1 MAILLTRYSGLRA
14 ARALLAFACAVGC
27 LAPPS
32 LAVAQTSGTW
42 TNTAG
47 GTWNNT
53 ANWSGGAIA
62 SGSGAVADFSTLDI
76 TGTQTVALNTAY
88 TLGSLS
94 FGDTTTSSSGS
105 WVISNGG
112 TIGNTLT
119 LNAGSGTTPT
129 ITVSGM
135 GGGRAIIDARL
146 LGTSGFILNS
156 STTASPGTLV
166 LSGSNSFTGN
176 VTVNSGTL
184 AFQNTGTTGFA
195 LTGWTSGTLQLNAA
209 GLSIAAGANVT
220 SARAI
225 VLGAGTS
232 TLSNAGTNQA
242 TLSGI
247 ISGVGAL
254 RTGSSTAAIAFSGAN
269 TFSGG
274 MIVGAGINLYL
285 NNAGAGTPNAP
296 TSGVFGTG
304 TVTLAGGSM
313 RNLSGSPTV
322 TINNV
327 VNVTADTS
335 FPDSTASTSTVF
347 TGSMTLFGGTRTFTA
362 DQFLTA
368 FNGPISDGGSG
379 LGLTKAGGKTLALG
393 GSNSY
398 TGATT
403 LNSGTLRLDN
413 QNAVRNSTLSMSG
426 TGSLLFSSTVAANA
440 FTFGGLSASSTAATL
455 ALSNTAGTA
464 ITLTVGGNNASTS
477 YAGSLAGGGSVVK
490 IGTGMLSLSGSNS
503 YAGTMTVTGGVL
515 SVSSSNALPGW
526 GTPGRVSVGADGTLA
541 IGNDMTLQQAIDAG
555 YLAATS
561 GIGFDTST
569 GNRMVSD
576 AIAGSRPFVKTGAN
590 TLTLTGENT
599 YTASTTV
606 SGGTLQVGDGGTTG
620 SIVDNVTLSNS
631 AGIAFNRSD
640 SLTFSASVTGTG
652 SFTKLGAGTLT
663 ISGSNGFTG
672 ATTVAGGVLAL
683 GSANALPAAGNIT
696 FTGGTLRYSAANT
709 TDFAARIVSSTAAIG
724 IDTAGQN
731 VTFAGNLIAG
741 NSGGLT
747 KTGDGTLTLSGSNT
761 FTGAITV
768 LGGTL
773 GLNADKAV
781 PSSATA
787 IVLDGGALLRVST
800 LTPTMSNSISIGS
813 SGGEIRNAAGAQ
825 WTVGGSVAGGAGTGS
840 LVLNSSSGE
849 IIFGNASST
858 YTGGTRI
865 LAGSGIAVQADA
877 AFGSGTISFEGG
889 SLRTTSSGARVIG
902 NPVAFAG
909 DATFTTSQRDLTFN
923 GPATILGETRTLTV
937 SATTSLATYNGSI
950 GDGGNALGFTKAGVG
965 TLILGGSNTYSGTTT
980 LDAGTLRLNNTDAL
994 AGGGDVSFTGGTLQY
1009 SGSNTG
1015 DYSARI
1021 RSSSAAIR
1029 IDTNSQAVTW
1039 SGAVDSTN
1047 VGGLAKSGS
1056 GTLVLAAANTYS
1068 GTTTVSGG
1076 TLQIGNGGTAGSIA
1090 GNVALS
1096 NTAALV
1102 FNRSNDLTYAGAI
1115 SGTGS
1120 LTKSGAGAL
1129 TLSGTSTL
1137 ATGAAITINGGALV
1151 TLSSNSLN
1159 SGAATFAFT
1168 IDSGT
1173 LANSGTSTS
1182 GISNKLASLSIGSGG
1197 ATIRSDVRFDSTAVY
1212 SGTSA
1217 TASLTYGTTS
1227 GTVSNVVVVIGGN
1240 NTYAGGTKLESGVSL
1255 YVDNNSAFG
1264 TGTLDLAGGAIQARA
1279 GTSPPRSLANAV
1291 TISANTQF
1299 SAAASNPNLTFTGA
1313 TTLSGGTRTL
1323 QVDNVLTS
1331 GSSVGQP
1338 SVIFTNVIGDGG
1350 NGYGITKTGAGVL
1363 GLAGAN
1369 TYSGATTLNTGTIR
1383 LQNQNALQNSTLS
1396 LSGTGGVVFDA
1407 VVAGNAFA
1415 LGGLSA
1421 ASASAGLSLQN
1432 SAANAIALTV
1442 GGNNA
1447 STAYAGLLTGAGSLV
1462 KTGSGTLTLGGAN
1475 TYAGTTTVAAGSL
1488 LVNGNQSA
1496 AAGAVL
1502 VDALATL
1509 GGSGTIGGAVTV
1521 NGFLSPGNSPGVL
1534 TVASLDLGGSSTS
1547 LFEIDGLVRGTQYDG
1562 VNVSTVGGTTYG
1574 GILSLVFGNGA
1585 AFADNTT
1592 FDLFQF
1598 TGSPSGSFSSVTSS
1612 GFYAGSW
1619 TNNNDG
1625 TFKLEQGG
1633 QTLTFSQ
1640 SSGDIVVVPE
1650 PAALALAGIG
1660 AGVAGWNLIRRR
1672 RRPA

>member
-1 MAILLTRYSGLRA
+1 MTIPLIRCSGLRA
-14 ARALLAFACAVGC
+14 ARMLLAFVCAVGC
-27 LAPPS
+27 LAASS

-42 TNTAG
+42 TSASG
-47 GTWNNT
+47 GTWNTT
-53 ANWSGGAIA
+53 ANWSGGFVA
-62 SGSGAVADFSTLDI
+62 SGIGASADFSTLNI
-76 TGTQTVALNTAY
+76 TGTQTVTLDAAY

-94 FGDTTTSSSGS
+94 FGDTTTSSTGS
-105 WVISNGG
+105 WLISNGG
-112 TIGNTLT
+112 TIANTLT
-119 LNAGSGTTPT
+119 LNAGSGTTPV

-135 GGGRAIIDARL
+135 GGGRATIVARISGTQGLAVNTAGDANAGL
-146 LGTSGFILNS
+146 
-156 STTASPGTLV
+156 LV
-166 LSGSNSFTGN
+166 LSGSNNYTGN
-176 VTVNSGTL
+176 TTVNSGTL
-184 AFQNTGTTGFA
+184 QFSQLASWTSLTGTFTVSNAA
-195 LTGWTSGTLQLNAA
+195 LLVSTTVSSGNTWALPVIASGT
-209 GLSIAAGANVT
+209 G
-220 SARAI
+220 I
-225 VLGAGTS
+225 VLGQTGGGGRIDFNSVISGTGGVS
-232 TLSNAGTNQA
+232 LAPGTMSLGGLNTYSGPTTIGSGVVLLLSNTGA
-242 TLSGI
+242 TGSPGLP
-247 ISGVGAL
+247 ISGAF
-254 RTGSSTAAIAFSGAN
+254 GS
-269 TFSGG
+269 
-274 MIVGAGINLYL
+274 
-285 NNAGAGTPNAP
+285 
-296 TSGVFGTG
+296 G
-304 TVTLAGGSM
+304 TVTLAGGSL
-313 RNLSGSPTV
+313 RTFSATPNV
-322 TINNV
+322 VINNV
-327 VNVTADTS
+327 VDVTADSS
-335 FPDSTASTSTVF
+335 FAQSGNAASSIIF
-347 TGSMTLFGGTRTFTA
+347 RGPMTLVGGTRTFTT
-362 DQFLTA
+362 DNGTGNTIE
-368 FNGPISDGGSG
+368 FNGSIGDGGNGYG
-379 LGLTKAGGKTLALG
+379 LVKAGNRTLVLG

-398 TGATT
+398 SGLTT
-403 LNSGTLRLDN
+403 LNSGTLRLGN
-413 QNAVRNSTLSMSG
+413 EQALRNSTFAHSG
-426 TGSLLFSSTVAANA
+426 TGTLLFSSTVSANA
-440 FTFGGLSASSTAATL
+440 FTFGGLSSSSTAAALT
-455 ALSNTAGTA
+455 LSNTAGTA
-464 ITLTVGGNNASTS
+464 ITLTVGGNNATTS

-561 GIGFDTST
+561 GIGFDTT
-569 GNRMVSD
+569 AGNRTVSD

-599 YTASTTV
+599 YTASSTV
-606 SGGTLQVGDGGTTG
+606 SGGTLQIGDGGTTG

-663 ISGSNGFTG
+663 LSGSNGYTG
-672 ATTVAGGVLAL
+672 ATTVAGGVLDL
-683 GSANALPAAGNIT
+683 GSENALPAAGNIT

-709 TDFAARIVSSTAAIG
+709 TDFASRIVSSTAAIG

-747 KTGDGTLTLSGSNT
+747 KTGNGTLTLSGSNT

-781 PSSATA
+781 PTSATA
-787 IVLDGGALLRVST
+787 IVLDGGVLLRVST

-813 SGGEIRNAAGAQ
+813 SGGEIRNAVGAQ
-825 WTVGGSVAGGAGTGS
+825 WTVSGSVAGGAGSGS

-849 IIFGNASST
+849 LVFGSASST

-889 SLRTTSSGARVIG
+889 SLRTTSGGARVIG

-965 TLILGGSNTYSGTTT
+965 TLILGGSNTYSGTTS
-980 LDAGTLRLNNTDAL
+980 LSAGTLRLNNADAL

-1068 GTTTVSGG
+1068 GTTAVSGG

-1197 ATIRSDVRFDSTAVY
+1197 ATIRSDARFDSSAVY

-1217 TASLTYGTTS
+1217 TASLTYGTMS
-1227 GTVSNVVVVIGGN
+1227 GTVSNVFMIIGGN
-1240 NTYAGGTKLESGVSL
+1240 NTYAGGTKLETGVSL
-1255 YVDNNSAFG
+1255 YVDNNNAFG
-1264 TGTLDLAGGAIQARA
+1264 TGTLDLAGGAIQSRA
-1279 GTSPPRSLANAV
+1279 GPPRSLANAV

-1299 SAAASNPNLTFTGA
+1299 NAAASNPNLTFTGA

-1338 SVIFTNVIGDGG
+1338 GVIFTNVIGDGG
-1350 NGYGITKTGAGVL
+1350 NGFGITKTGSGVL

-1383 LQNQNALQNSTLS
+1383 LQNQNALQNSTLA

-1547 LFEIDGLVRGTQYDG
+1547 LFEIDGLVRGTEYDG